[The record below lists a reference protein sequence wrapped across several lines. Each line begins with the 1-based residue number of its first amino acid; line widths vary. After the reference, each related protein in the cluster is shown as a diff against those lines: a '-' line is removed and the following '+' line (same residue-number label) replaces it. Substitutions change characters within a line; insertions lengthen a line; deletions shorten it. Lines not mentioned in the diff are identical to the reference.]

1 MDSPS
6 FLSDNT
12 SPFHYQN
19 NWILPE
25 ECIIHSQPSLFL
37 LDIMEDERKH
47 HAASDLS
54 VIIDEGKS
62 DKVFHPSH
70 ARPDCVVYPF
80 KKDPELYCETCWCVS
95 CEILASECKFWDVH
109 CNVTRKQ
116 VRKEAQMK
124 SGISVKKVHGRLIG
138 PKKVKAKECTSA
150 LISREEEAPMAF
162 KKEKAEEGIGVALK
176 KKKAGASKKEKA
188 AEASKKEKAVASKK
202 DKGDEKIRKP
212 IAALNNNGTAEV
224 SEVSDPNLE
233 DVTLK
238 VASVKL
244 EKTERK

>member
-1 MDSPS
+1 
-6 FLSDNT
+6 
-12 SPFHYQN
+12 
-19 NWILPE
+19 
-25 ECIIHSQPSLFL
+25 
-37 LDIMEDERKH
+37 MEDERKH

-70 ARPDCVVYPF
+70 ASPDCVVYPF

-124 SGISVKKVHGRLIG
+124 SGISVKKVQ
-138 PKKVKAKECTSA
+138 KAKECTSA

-176 KKKAGASKKEKA
+176 KKRLEPQKKKRLLKPR
-188 AEASKKEKAVASKK
+188 KKTRAMRRS
-202 DKGDEKIRKP
+202 
-212 IAALNNNGTAEV
+212 GT
-224 SEVSDPNLE
+224 L
-233 DVTLK
+233 
-238 VASVKL
+238 
-244 EKTERK
+244 